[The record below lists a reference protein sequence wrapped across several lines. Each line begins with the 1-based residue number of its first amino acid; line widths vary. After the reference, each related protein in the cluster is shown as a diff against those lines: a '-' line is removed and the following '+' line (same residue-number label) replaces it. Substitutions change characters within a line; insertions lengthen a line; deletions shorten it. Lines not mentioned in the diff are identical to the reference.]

1 MNQGKSFY
9 MMFDVVEGGIVEAI
23 DFNKESL
30 TPDRSIIVMD
40 EENQTVWLW
49 HGKRRALVP
58 RRMALRQAQSI
69 KGHGYQAGNAI
80 VGRDLSQIVEID
92 DRKVGREPT
101 TTEDNDKLMVLLNCQ
116 FTSIGNM
123 VFTKL
128 AEGEVAASRI
138 ETAPKPDTPAVLEKV
153 SAPAPVVAKPVDTKS
168 DDQKKG
174 AIIMAVLSEFK
185 DLWISRKDDGILSL
199 EQMDGKICSFKVENG
214 EISFQ
219 TGSFFEI
226 PKEKKEAILAIIDT
240 L

>member
-1 MNQGKSFY
+1 MSEKGKSFF
-9 MMFDVVEGGIVEAI
+9 MMFNVIEGGVVENVE
-23 DFNKESL
+23 FSKEHL

-80 VGRDLSQIVEID
+80 VGRDLSVLVEID

-101 TTEDNDKLMVLLNCQ
+101 TTEDNDRFMVVLNNQ
-116 FTSIGNM
+116 FSPIGNM

-128 AEGEVAASRI
+128 EDGEVSSL
-138 ETAPKPDTPAVLEKV
+138 ELAPKPESKPALEKV
-153 SAPAPVVAKPVDTKS
+153 SAPASDETKPVDAGA
-168 DDQKKG
+168 DDLKKG
-174 AIIMAVLSEFK
+174 AVIMAILGEFN
-185 DLWISRKDDGILSL
+185 DLWISRKEEGILSL
-199 EQMDGKICSFKVENG
+199 EQMDGKICAFKVENG

-226 PKEKKEAILAIIDT
+226 PKEKKEAILLKIDK

>member
-23 DFNKESL
+23 EFSKESL
-30 TPDRSIIVMD
+30 TPDRSIIIMD

-80 VGRDLSQIVEID
+80 VGRDLSKIIEID
-92 DRKVGREPT
+92 DRKVGREPA
-101 TTEDNDKLMVLLNCQ
+101 TTEDNDKLMALLNCQ
-116 FTSIGNM
+116 FTSIGNS

-128 AEGEVAASRI
+128 GEGEVAAPSK
-138 ETAPKPDTPAVLEKV
+138 EVSPKTDAPPELKKV
-153 SAPAPVVAKPVDTKS
+153 SAPAPTAVKPVDTKS

-226 PKEKKEAILAIIDT
+226 PKEKKDAILKIVDS